1 MDSASKGRH
10 NAHALRPQIGEIGAS
25 ALDELANSMCGP
37 DDMPVEID
45 ELATHF
51 LQEAT
56 QTTSSLPPQPE
67 EEASLELQP
76 LEARLG
82 EACFEEQDGRA
93 AQRAFERLWREII
106 SRELESTGL

>member
-1 MDSASKGRH
+1 MDSVSKGRH
-10 NAHALRPQIGEIGAS
+10 TAHALRPQIGEIGAS

-37 DDMPVEID
+37 DDMSVEID

-56 QTTSSLPPQPE
+56 QTTSSLPPEPE
-67 EEASLELQP
+67 EATLELQP

-106 SRELESTGL
+106 SRELASTGL